1 MGIRGIN
8 KYLLANCSRES
19 IQRISLHDL
28 RGRTVVVDAFQFLY
42 KFLGE
47 NRLAEHMDRMVTIL
61 FDNEITPVF
70 VFDGKPPAEKKTVLE
85 ERRTKKQDAKLKYDA
100 LLQKI
105 ASESNSPGGGIE
117 ALTRVDLASELASLK
132 KRFLRID
139 YEHIQCVKRIL
150 TQHKVAYVDAPGE
163 ADAVCVEMVQKQQA
177 WACMSDDMDMFAYG
191 CDRVLREW
199 SMHTHKVTLYRMS
212 SILLDL
218 RMSMQEFREIL
229 VVSGTDYDGV
239 DETGQQSNLAAKG
252 DLWKGSSSHRAFGGA
267 CDAAAQ
273 RNLYETL
280 KWFEAYRRDTH
291 RNHRQP
297 SRHHYRNHGRR
308 HPTRCYELPRSYGSM
323 QDWWHDCSQRLPRG
337 INTQWGWGD
346 DDTNKNPIGFYPWL
360 VKHTKYVRDY
370 DRLMQIYRMFDV

>member
-19 IQRISLHDL
+19 IQRISLQDL

-47 NRLAEHMDRMVTIL
+47 NRLAEYMDRMVTTL
-61 FDNEITPVF
+61 LDYEITPVY

-85 ERRTKKQDAKLKYDA
+85 ERRTKKQDAKLKYEA

-105 ASESNSPGGGIE
+105 AADESDSRS
-117 ALTRVDLASELASLK
+117 ADLASELASLK

-150 TQHKVAYVDAPGE
+150 TQHEVAYVDAPGE
-163 ADAVCVEMVQKQQA
+163 ADAVCVEMVKKGEA

-239 DETGQQSNLAAKG
+239 DETAAGKDRG
-252 DLWKGSSSHRAFGGA
+252 FGGGFNA
-267 CDAAAQ
+267 AAAAQ

-280 KWFEAYRRDTH
+280 KWFEAYRRDS
-291 RNHRQP
+291 RQP
-297 SRHHYRNHGRR
+297 SRHPHSYNHGRR
-308 HPTRCYELPRSYGSM
+308 HPTRCYELPRSYDMSG
-323 QDWWHDCSQRLPRG
+323 WHDYRQTPRYSAAENRRSVEG
-337 INTQWGWGD
+337 GD
-346 DDTNKNPIGFYPWL
+346 KKPTPPIGFYPWL

-370 DRLMQIYRMFDV
+370 DRLMQIYHMFEV